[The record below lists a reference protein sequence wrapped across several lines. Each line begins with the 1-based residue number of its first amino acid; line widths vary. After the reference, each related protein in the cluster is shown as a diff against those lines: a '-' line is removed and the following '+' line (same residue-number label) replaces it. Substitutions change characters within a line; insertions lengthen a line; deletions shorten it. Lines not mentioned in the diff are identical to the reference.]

1 MPMAVNIT
9 RDEVLE
15 ELKQLATQLNGI
27 LKNLRDLLGKTA
39 NLKSFVDVEFEGQ
52 YRFNATMAFSDCYSA
67 LTVSSRTEVDDI
79 VGIYGRDEEIRDAY
93 EELVAEEES
102 WKRFVDE
109 MQAKF
114 SEEIRTTEAVKDV
127 KALTDMQLGWRFV
140 DFESKRDLTLADIIK
155 RTPYTLFAFF
165 RKMG

>member
-1 MPMAVNIT
+1 MAVNVT

-39 NLKSFVDVEFEGQ
+39 NLKSFVDAEFEGQ

-67 LTVSSRTEVDDI
+67 LAVSSRAEVDDI
-79 VGIYGRDEEIRDAY
+79 VGIHSRDEEIRDAY

-140 DFESKRDLTLADIIK
+140 DFESKRDLTLADIIQP
-155 RTPYTLFAFF
+155 TPYTLFAFF
-165 RKMG
+165 RQMG